1 MSSFLAAHQHKKA
14 RYEMNRQVMASVV
27 YATNEVVIIS
37 QNGMLANAVY
47 WRENFPEKNFKM

>member
-47 WRENFPEKNFKM
+47 

>member
-1 MSSFLAAHQHKKA
+1 
-14 RYEMNRQVMASVV
+14 MNRQVMASVV

-47 WRENFPEKNFKM
+47 WRENFPEKNFKMRSFPINYR